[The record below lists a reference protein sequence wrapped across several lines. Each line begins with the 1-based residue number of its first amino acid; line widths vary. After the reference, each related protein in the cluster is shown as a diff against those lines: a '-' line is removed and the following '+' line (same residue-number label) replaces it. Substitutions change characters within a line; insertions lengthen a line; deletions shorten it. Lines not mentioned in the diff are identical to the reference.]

1 VSKFVENVVH
11 LCNTNKMK
19 VSINGKP
26 YNKALVP
33 VSGIALETAAIA
45 VAVAAV
51 AVAVGTYGIAYFFLK
66 SLRGEKMV
74 LGGRAYGTVE
84 DTDWRFSVKIGGEW
98 YKDDVNKAFTKNGEI
113 LVFCDPSVEAD
124 LRASLDAS
132 GKASWGASGGAS
144 DDSFG
149 GAAPQDETAAESA
162 SDDSFG
168 GAAPPAGDKSE
179 EKPQEKPQEK
189 PKTALQIRHEAEE
202 EFVAT
207 VLAAESLG
215 IPVEAEF
222 RTLRDVFLAL
232 SCARDEEA
240 KPEAFASLN
249 KARGEALRMV
259 FAIGSSSVPEVQEA
273 FVAYTVAAVKARE
286 EKEKGKAASAA

>member
-1 VSKFVENVVH
+1 VSNFVQNVVH

-26 YNKALVP
+26 YNKAWAP

-51 AVAVGTYGIAYFFLK
+51 AAAAGAYGIAYFFLK

-74 LGGRAYGTVE
+74 LGNRAYGTVE
-84 DTDWRFSVKIGGEW
+84 DTDWKFSVKIGGEW
-98 YKDDVNKAFTKNGEI
+98 YKDDINKAFTKNGEVI
-113 LVFCDPSVEAD
+113 VFCDPSVEAD

-132 GKASWGASGGAS
+132 GKASGGAS
-144 DDSFG
+144 DDFFG
-149 GAAPQDETAAESA
+149 GAAPQDETTAESS
-162 SDDSFG
+162 SDDFSG
-168 GAAPPAGDKSE
+168 GAEPQDETTAE

-189 PKTALQIRHEAEE
+189 PKTALQLRHEAEE

-215 IPVEAEF
+215 IPVERPF
-222 RTLRDVFLAL
+222 KTLRDVFLAL

-259 FAIGSSSVPEVQEA
+259 FAIGSSSVPEIQEA

-286 EKEKGKAASAA
+286 EKEKGKASSAA